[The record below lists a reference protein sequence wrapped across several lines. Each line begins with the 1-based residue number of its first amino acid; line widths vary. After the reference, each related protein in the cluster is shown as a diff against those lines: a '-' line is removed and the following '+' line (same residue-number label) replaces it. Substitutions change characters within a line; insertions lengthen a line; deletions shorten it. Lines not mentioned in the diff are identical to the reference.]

1 MDKEAFPRS
10 LLRKIVITI
19 FLGTIFAQSAFAKKN
34 SFYLEYPHCRIRLTK
49 TTKDLRGSY
58 LDVLK
63 EKLKYRKFA
72 LRKMPENS
80 RIGVDELYLQL
91 EKKMVG
97 RGLIKSCQMKVT
109 FFVTKSDYARPSS
122 DRLIFTKE
130 IKRQFPRHSIEG
142 HERCEQAIKD
152 LFIHIPPCGEG
163 RSKRKRQ
170 RLDLKKFLLNPKAF
184 PRHKDLIS

>member
-1 MDKEAFPRS
+1 MKTVGELNKGYHDIAKAFP
-10 LLRKIVITI
+10 KV
-19 FLGTIFAQSAFAKKN
+19 FN
-34 SFYLEYPHCRIRLTK
+34 SEDANSQWGRFISQQIP
-49 TTKDLRGSY
+49 
-58 LDVLK
+58 
-63 EKLKYRKFA
+63 EKL
-72 LRKMPENS
+72 S
-80 RIGVDELYLQL
+80 
-91 EKKMVG
+91 
-97 RGLIKSCQMKVT
+97 
-109 FFVTKSDYARPSS
+109 
-122 DRLIFTKE
+122 KE

>member
-1 MDKEAFPRS
+1 
-10 LLRKIVITI
+10 
-19 FLGTIFAQSAFAKKN
+19 
-34 SFYLEYPHCRIRLTK
+34 
-49 TTKDLRGSY
+49 
-58 LDVLK
+58 
-63 EKLKYRKFA
+63 
-72 LRKMPENS
+72 MPDNS

-97 RGLIKSCQMKVT
+97 KGLIKSCQMKLT

-163 RSKRKRQ
+163 SVKRQ
-170 RLDLKKFLLNPKAF
+170 RRRLDLKRFLLNPKAF
-184 PRHKDLIS
+184 SGHKDLIS